1 MHLCL
6 PWVPPPAAAAVC
18 HRAKLA
24 AQSLGAWRGVSV
36 WCSEW
41 VSEHCLWLLCWLSQ
55 VFSLSRSLSGA
66 ITMCWGKSL
75 PQTIHCPHAWMNLVT
90 NKHTHTEIRK
100 DGRWFEHT
108 QRSTHK
114 EGEVCYAWVLW
125 VFSASCKD
133 YYWLQLPPVG
143 GCWAGRVS
151 SGGHLL
157 CFNSTVGKSVHQA
170 SSLCRLC
177 LFTGETFLRK
187 GAIGP
192 AERNISTTKKDNR
205 TRHRQLSHWL
215 FNGSEFVT
223 P

>member
-75 PQTIHCPHAWMNLVT
+75 PQTTTVLMHEWIWSPTSIPILRSERTAGDPNTHRGVHTRKGKFVTHEYCGFSLLLAKTTIGCNCP
-90 NKHTHTEIRK
+90 
-100 DGRWFEHT
+100 
-108 QRSTHK
+108 
-114 EGEVCYAWVLW
+114 LW
-125 VFSASCKD
+125 VAAGQEGSPQVATCFVSTPQLARASIRLAVSAGSVFS
-133 YYWLQLPPVG
+133 L
-143 GCWAGRVS
+143 GRHS
-151 SGGHLL
+151 WGRGL
-157 CFNSTVGKSVHQA
+157 
-170 SSLCRLC
+170 
-177 LFTGETFLRK
+177 
-187 GAIGP
+187 
-192 AERNISTTKKDNR
+192 
-205 TRHRQLSHWL
+205 
-215 FNGSEFVT
+215 
-223 P
+223 